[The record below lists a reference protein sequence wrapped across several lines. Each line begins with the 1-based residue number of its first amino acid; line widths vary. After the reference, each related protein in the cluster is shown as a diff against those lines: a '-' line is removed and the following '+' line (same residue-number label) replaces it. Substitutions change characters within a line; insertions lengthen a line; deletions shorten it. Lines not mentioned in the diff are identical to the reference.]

1 MKNSSQTAPVALA
14 SEPAIIERLAERH
27 GFSVDAVRVM
37 ALAIARGDRT
47 MAQFD
52 HREFGGHGQW
62 MRGGMLMIGDMFN
75 RDLKAR
81 VGALCDDLAS
91 APDAPTAAAATHASA
106 GDWWPN
112 ELGRP
117 DGAGDQNGIRYA
129 YFVGARRLII
139 ERDGTVSMFDTGDH
153 RISGVAQQQA
163 QRTSLTFTSQHGA
176 VDLSDLH
183 RI

>member
-1 MKNSSQTAPVALA
+1 MKNSSETAPGASS

-37 ALAIARGDRT
+37 AVAIARGDRK

-52 HREFGGHGQW
+52 DPEFGGRGQW

-75 RDLKAR
+75 SELKAR

-91 APDAPTAAAATHASA
+91 APDSPTAAAATHASA

-112 ELGRP
+112 ELGPPR
-117 DGAGDQNGIRYA
+117 Q
-129 YFVGARRLII
+129 RR
-139 ERDGTVSMFDTGDH
+139 
-153 RISGVAQQQA
+153 
-163 QRTSLTFTSQHGA
+163 
-176 VDLSDLH
+176 
-183 RI
+183 

>member
-1 MKNSSQTAPVALA
+1 MKNSSETAPSASA
-14 SEPAIIERLAERH
+14 SEPAIIERLAKRH

-37 ALAIARGDRT
+37 AVAIARGDRR

-52 HREFGGHGQW
+52 HHEFGGRGQW

-75 RDLKAR
+75 SDLKAR
-81 VGALCDDLAS
+81 VSALCDDLAS
-91 APDAPTAAAATHASA
+91 APTAAAATHASP

-112 ELGRP
+112 GLGRP
-117 DGAGDQNGIRYA
+117 DSAGDQNGIRYA

-139 ERDGTVSMFDTGDH
+139 QRDGIVSMFDTADH
-153 RISGVAQQQA
+153 RISGAAQQQGH
-163 QRTSLTFTSQHGA
+163 RTSLTLTSQHGA